1 MAGEKEALTAGG
13 EAGAGA
19 ASGTGEQPPAG
30 GGPPGDQRVR
40 ELELC
45 LAEQQQKREAMEQSL
60 KEIGGELE
68 KARGELGQAGVRYR
82 ELLYAV
88 HPDVPAELITG
99 ATIPEMDASVEK
111 ATALVEKIKA
121 SLIRQSKLSIPAGAP
136 ARSSPDWSN
145 LTPRDKIKAGIRQ
158 K

>member
-1 MAGEKEALTAGG
+1 MAEEKEAIAVAG
-13 EAGAGA
+13 EAGGGA
-19 ASGTGEQPPAG
+19 VSGSGEQAAAG
-30 GGPPGDQRVR
+30 GGPPGTDRVK

-45 LAEQQQKREAMEQSL
+45 LAEQKQKGEAMEQSL
-60 KEIGGELE
+60 KDMGGELE
-68 KARGELGQAGVRYR
+68 KVRGELGQVGARYR

-88 HPDVPAELITG
+88 HPDVPSELIAG
-99 ATIPEMDASVEK
+99 STIPEMDASLEK

-121 SLIRQSKLSIPAGAP
+121 SLIRQGKISIPAGAP